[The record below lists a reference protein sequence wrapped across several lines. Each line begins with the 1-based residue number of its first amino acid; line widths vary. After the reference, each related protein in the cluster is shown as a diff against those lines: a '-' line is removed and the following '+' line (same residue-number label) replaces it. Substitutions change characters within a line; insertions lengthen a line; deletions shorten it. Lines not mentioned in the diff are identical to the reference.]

1 MQVDVSFCRIIL
13 VITCYHGVKR
23 TWYLLLWKWSTPQN
37 ELKYLRTVNIPVPVV
52 TFLPPLRIGAIL
64 QDTQT
69 QTKSRNCIISIHV
82 EMWNEIYFIVSVFAI
97 RIVSALVWL
106 PWCYITHLKIFF
118 RKKNVP
124 RHSKELIYVSP
135 WEFYLHWQEP
145 ITIFKRIFLLIN

>member
-1 MQVDVSFCRIIL
+1 MLSWCEENMVFITLKMKHSSKWAQVFEDCKHTGTCGDFSSSFKDWGYSTGHTNTNQKQKL
-13 VITCYHGVKR
+13 HHLYTCGNVK
-23 TWYLLLWKWSTPQN
+23 WDLFYC
-37 ELKYLRTVNIPVPVV
+37 V
-52 TFLPPLRIGAIL
+52 
-64 QDTQT
+64 
-69 QTKSRNCIISIHV
+69 C
-82 EMWNEIYFIVSVFAI
+82 AI